1 MMGAAFRRALPLPLP
16 LPLLML
22 LLLLLAFGLPGALP
36 AAQAFQPAVEQ
47 PAVPAAPARSKPS
60 ASEAFAKQDGGA
72 FLQLHARF
80 LERARS
86 GPVGL
91 LFLGDSI
98 TAGWQR
104 TPHIW
109 EAYYGRYQ
117 PANFG
122 IGGARTQN
130 LIWQIEHGE
139 LEGIAPK
146 VTVLMMGTNN
156 SLEYDAKEIAAANR
170 KIVGMIRARLPDTR
184 ILVLGIFPRGPRDP
198 RGGPKGGPITPAAV
212 AEAARRMATIEA
224 VNRDLATL
232 DDGKTVRFL
241 DIGAVFL
248 GQDGRIPLSIMP
260 DQLHPGPAGY
270 QLWADAMQPLLDSM
284 MKAGF
289 TPKEEL
295 AALFEAEGE
304 TPFPSAY
311 TGTLA
316 FSALKARYVSGNGHG
331 YRHELKTARQH
342 RQTVADTREH
352 FSASVTPTL
361 PAGAKT
367 IVAQYHAEGLDTLVK
382 VYVQDTADPGGIDG
396 QAGNGVFDVLAR
408 LKGTDGKEIT
418 TALGTV
424 RSGESF
430 SLDIRFA
437 DGSASVAASTA
448 RHGAIDTGRTPI
460 KADSGKIYFKFG
472 DYLQAR
478 DPATHA
484 HTSNRAKWDEY
495 FQQKGIGS
503 SEVRFNDTKF
513 TRG

>member
-1 MMGAAFRRALPLPLP
+1 MMAAVFRKRMRLAAA
-16 LPLLML
+16 
-22 LLLLLAFGLPGALP
+22 LLAVLSGPMCLPP
-36 AAQAFQPAVEQ
+36 AAAQTSAQTAPQA
-47 PAVPAAPARSKPS
+47 AAKPKLS
-60 ASEAFAKQDGGA
+60 ASEAVQKQDNGT
-72 FLQLHARF
+72 FLELHARF
-80 LERARS
+80 LARARS

-104 TPHIW
+104 APHIW
-109 EAYYGRYQ
+109 EAYYGKYQ

-156 SLEYDAKEIAAANR
+156 SLEYNAEEIAAANR
-170 KIVGMIRARLPDTR
+170 KIVGMIRARLPETR
-184 ILVLGIFPRGPRDP
+184 ILVLGIFPRGPRD
-198 RGGPKGGPITPAAV
+198 PKGGPITPAAV

-224 VNRDLATL
+224 VNRDLAGL

-248 GQDGRIPLSIMP
+248 GQDGRIPKAIMP

-284 MKAGF
+284 MKGGF

-295 AALFEAEGE
+295 GALFEAEGE
-304 TPFPSAY
+304 APFPSPY

-331 YRHELKTARQH
+331 YRHELKTMKQH
-342 RQTVADTREH
+342 RQTVAATREH

-396 QAGNGVFDVLAR
+396 TADNGVFDLLAR
-408 LKGTDGKEIT
+408 LKGTDGKEVT
-418 TALGTV
+418 TALGSV
-424 RSGESF
+424 RSGETF
-430 SLDIRFA
+430 GLDIRFA
-437 DGSASVAASTA
+437 GGTAIVAATTA

-478 DPATHA
+478 DPATQA
-484 HTSNRAKWDEY
+484 HTSNSAKWDEY
-495 FQQKGIGS
+495 FQRKGIGS
-503 SEVRFNDTKF
+503 SEVRFTDTKF

>member
-1 MMGAAFRRALPLPLP
+1 MMAAAFRNRMLRAAA
-16 LPLLML
+16 
-22 LLLLLAFGLPGALP
+22 LLAALAGP
-36 AAQAFQPAVEQ
+36 LAQPPAVAQAAAQTAAQA
-47 PAVPAAPARSKPS
+47 APKPKPS
-60 ASEAFAKQDGGA
+60 ASEAFQKQDNGT
-72 FLQLHARF
+72 FLELHARF
-80 LERARS
+80 LARAKS

-104 TPHIW
+104 APHIW
-109 EAYYGRYQ
+109 EAYYGKYQ

-139 LEGIAPK
+139 LAGIAPK

-156 SLEYDAKEIAAANR
+156 SLEYDASEIAAANR
-170 KIVGMIRARLPDTR
+170 KIVSMIRARLPETR

-198 RGGPKGGPITPAAV
+198 KGGPVTPAAV
-212 AEAARRMATIEA
+212 DEAAKRMATIEA

-232 DDGKTVRFL
+232 DDGGMVRFL

-248 GQDGRIPLSIMP
+248 GQDGRIPKSIMP

-284 MKAGF
+284 MKGGF
-289 TPKEEL
+289 TSREEL
-295 AALFEAEGE
+295 GALFEAEGE
-304 TPFPSAY
+304 APFPSPYA
-311 TGTLA
+311 GTLT
-316 FSALKARYVSGNGHG
+316 FSALKAKYVSGNGHG
-331 YRHELKTARQH
+331 YRHELKTVARY
-342 RQTVADTREH
+342 RQTVAATREH

-396 QAGNGVFDVLAR
+396 RADNGVFDVLAR
-408 LKGTDGKEIT
+408 LKGTDGKEVT

-424 RSGESF
+424 RSGERF
-430 SLDIRFA
+430 GLDIRF
-437 DGSASVAASTA
+437 DGGSAIVAATTA
-448 RHGAIDTGRTPI
+448 THGAIDTGRTPI

-478 DPATHA
+478 DPATQA
-484 HTSNRAKWDEY
+484 HTSSSAKWDEY
-495 FQQKGIGS
+495 FRQKGIGS
-503 SEVRFNDTKF
+503 SEVRFNGIQF